1 MSVGPPNPPYGPQGP
16 GQQFPGAPG
25 GPAFPG
31 APGGP
36 TPPPP
41 GGMPPGGM
49 PPGGAPQGGRP
60 NRGML
65 FALVGGGAAL
75 VLVVA
80 VVAVI
85 LATRTGPAYAALPGC
100 DEILPEDA
108 LAGIGELE
116 GADVEEETGGAGGD
130 EDIVEGL
137 ACTGGSGED
146 LPQFNVSIALYDPDT
161 RERDYRKL
169 EREFER
175 ATEDYDDIL
184 AGDMDPDDE
193 EYLSEPT
200 EELSL
205 SVGDDRRGYLMSDD
219 FIGEEMEYGVVYF
232 RMSNMFA
239 IVSYY
244 GEDEPVEEKGDL
256 VVDLAQEVASG
267 LKGEAE
273 RA

>member
-1 MSVGPPNPPYGPQGP
+1 
-16 GQQFPGAPG
+16 
-25 GPAFPG
+25 
-31 APGGP
+31 
-36 TPPPP
+36 
-41 GGMPPGGM
+41 
-49 PPGGAPQGGRP
+49 
-60 NRGML
+60 ML

-80 VVAVI
+80 VVAVV

-100 DEILPEDA
+100 DDILPEDA
-108 LAGIGELE
+108 LAGIGDLE
-116 GADVEEETGGAGGD
+116 GADMEESAGGAGED
-130 EDIVEGL
+130 EDIVEGVI
-137 ACTGGSGED
+137 CTDVDGGGED
-146 LPQFNVSIALYDPDT
+146 LPRFNVSIALYDPDT
-161 RERDYRKL
+161 RERDYRQL

-184 AGDMDPDDE
+184 AGDMEPDDE
-193 EYLSEPT
+193 EYLSEPL
-200 EELSL
+200 EELSV

-219 FIGEEMEYGVVYF
+219 FMTEEVEYGVVYF

-256 VVDLAQEVASG
+256 AVDLAQEVASG

>member
-1 MSVGPPNPPYGPQGP
+1 M
-16 GQQFPGAPG
+16 
-25 GPAFPG
+25 
-31 APGGP
+31 
-36 TPPPP
+36 PP

-65 FALVGGGAAL
+65 FALIGGGAAL

-80 VVAVI
+80 VVAVV
-85 LATRTGPAYAALPGC
+85 LATRTGPAYASLPGC
-100 DEILPEDA
+100 DDILPEDA
-108 LAGIGELE
+108 LAGIGDLE
-116 GADVEEETGGAGGD
+116 GADVDEETGGAFGED
-130 EDIVEGL
+130 EDIVGGL
-137 ACTGGSGED
+137 ICTDGGGGED
-146 LPQFNVSIALYDPDT
+146 LPRFNVSIALYDPAT
-161 RERDYRKL
+161 RERDYRQL

-184 AGDMDPDDE
+184 AGEMEADDE
-193 EYLSEPT
+193 DYLSEPL

-219 FIGEEMEYGVVYF
+219 YMTEDVEYGVVYF
-232 RMSNMFA
+232 RMSNVFA

-244 GEDEPVEEKGDL
+244 GEDEPVEEKGDA

-267 LKGEAE
+267 LKSEAT
-273 RA
+273 RV